1 MVPPGVRLA
10 AQLLCTESVRALAR
24 HKLRTALA
32 SLGIMIGVAAVIW
45 VVAIGKAG
53 AERSEAELQ
62 KLGDNFVWVE
72 AGSRTVSGVRSG
84 THGMNT
90 LVPEDAQAMRRELPL
105 LKACSENVDGSV
117 QVVFG
122 NRNWGTRYRGI
133 SPEYLEIKNWR
144 LASGSFFTEDQ
155 VIHAQ
160 SVAVLGETVRRELFG
175 PVDPVGQ
182 VIRVNSFL
190 FQVIGVL
197 APKGQSPSGQD
208 LDDTILMPWRTAQ
221 GRILG
226 RYYTYLDDI
235 LCSAASR
242 EAMNPAIDSI
252 RSLLRQRHHI
262 QPGEEEDFNIRRPD
276 EAINAQIQMARTLE
290 LMLVT
295 LASIALVVGGVGIMN
310 VMLASVAQR
319 TDEIG
324 VRLAVGATEG
334 AVQLQFLG
342 EAVMLSLFGGLG
354 GLLLSVVGSFLVE
367 KLLGWPLAIPWP
379 AAGAALVSSA
389 AIGVFFGFYPAWRA
403 SHLDPVVALRSE

>member
-1 MVPPGVRLA
+1 MLPPGVSLVARLFCA
-10 AQLLCTESVRALAR
+10 EAVRALSR
-24 HKLRTALA
+24 HKMRTALA

-45 VVAIGKAG
+45 VAAIGRAG
-53 AERSEAELQ
+53 AQRSEAELQ

-84 THGMNT
+84 THGMTT

-105 LKACSENVDGSV
+105 LKACSENVDGSA

-122 NRNWGTRYRGI
+122 NRNWGTHYRGI
-133 SPEYLEIKNWR
+133 APEYLEIKNWR
-144 LASGSFFTEDQ
+144 LAAGSFITEDQ
-155 VIHAQ
+155 VRQAE

-175 PVDPVGQ
+175 AADPVGQ

-197 APKGQSPSGQD
+197 APKGQSPSGND
-208 LDDTILMPWRTAQ
+208 LDDTIIMPWRTAQ

-226 RYYTYLDDI
+226 RYYTYLDDV
-235 LCSAASR
+235 LCSAVSR
-242 EAMNPAIDSI
+242 EAVNPAIDSI
-252 RSLLRQRHHI
+252 RALLRQRHHI
-262 QPGEEEDFNIRRPD
+262 RPGDEEDFNIRRPD
-276 EAINAQIQMARTLE
+276 EAINAQIQVARTLE
-290 LMLVT
+290 LMLIT

-319 TDEIG
+319 NNEIG
-324 VRLAVGATEG
+324 VRLAVGASGG

-354 GLLLSVVGSFLVE
+354 GLLLSFIGSFFVE
-367 KLLGWPLAIPWP
+367 KAIGWPLPIPLP
-379 AAGAALVSSA
+379 AAAAALLSSA
-389 AIGVFFGFYPAWRA
+389 AIGVSFGFYPAWRA
-403 SHLDPVVALRSE
+403 SRLDPVVALRSE